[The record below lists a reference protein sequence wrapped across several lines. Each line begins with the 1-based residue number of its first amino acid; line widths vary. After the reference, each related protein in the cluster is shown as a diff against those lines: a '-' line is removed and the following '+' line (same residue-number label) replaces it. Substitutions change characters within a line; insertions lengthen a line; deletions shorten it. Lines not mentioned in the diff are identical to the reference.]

1 MLPQFFKRVFD
12 IRQGEFKVSLWM
24 LTYIFLII
32 STLLIVK
39 PTVNALFL
47 SELGIESLPFAFLM
61 VAAVAILSS
70 HFYSKA
76 LQRFSLQK
84 VIEST
89 LLISIILLVGLGVL
103 LSLNIINVYILYF
116 FYVWV
121 AIYAVLSASQFWVL
135 ANLVFNVREAKRLF
149 GFIGSG
155 AILGGIFGGYLA
167 SILAPIIGVEALVF
181 IAAFFLL
188 LCIPLLRKIWIKRV
202 EKLNPF
208 KQKKRTIF
216 KTERPFALIKRSKH
230 LLYIS
235 CIVAVSVV
243 VAKLVD
249 YLFSAFASSAISDPD
264 ELASFF
270 AFWFST
276 FNLLSL
282 IVQLFITKRMV
293 GVWGV
298 GMSLLI
304 LPVGILLASSVFFV
318 FPELALIIV
327 IKAMDGSLKQ
337 SLNKSAIELLS
348 LPLPFEL
355 KNKTKSFIDVVVDS
369 IATGI
374 AGFILIFVI
383 EGLELDAIYITGII
397 VILVGIWIY
406 FVTKVRTEY
415 FRTFRNNL
423 QIVTHTNDKE
433 KRVEPSK
440 ASILKGMK
448 TVFDDGTEPQILFM
462 LKKLQEINDKRFES
476 DVQKLLKH
484 TSDKVKLA
492 AIQNLYFLNTTTI
505 ATEVTELLNS
515 DNEELI
521 VAALEYLL
529 LHSNKNTS
537 IVYDYYLDNENP
549 IIANSALICLA
560 KESRDNYTLKTNY
573 NLTQRIQ
580 TKIDALKIDTPTDY
594 NVIVILKVI
603 GHSNL
608 KQFHPFILKY
618 FNSDKKQLVHTA
630 IEASGWTIN
639 EDFIPEILKKLS
651 EKSHRQTAVEAL
663 HHFGRQILPVLSENL
678 IKRDTT
684 LAFHKYLPLVF
695 RQFHSQESVRS
706 LMGLLKDQ
714 DFSVRLEIIN
724 ALSYLREIGPHL
736 KFNAHKVV
744 AIILEECKLYHQ
756 TLSAMHTQIIISY
769 RNRKKSKELISSEE
783 REARSSL
790 LDLLERR
797 LDCGL
802 ERIFKLLGLRYQQ
815 QDIDIVYTGLLSE
828 KQEAQQNA
836 IEFLDNLMSGN
847 LKHTLLPLIENS
859 VMDVTSEDIIQKI
872 QHKIPTELECFKL
885 LLNGNDLKIKLAVL
899 YLITQQNDVKYLP
912 LVESLTTHPDI
923 KVKTFAMAAYEVIMA
938 KSN

>member
-1 MLPQFFKRVFD
+1 MLPHFFKRVFD

-61 VAAVAILSS
+61 VAVIAILSS

-89 LLISIILLVGLGVL
+89 LLISIILLVGLGIL

-167 SILAPIIGVEALVF
+167 SILAPLIGVEALVF
-181 IAAFFLL
+181 IAACFLT
-188 LCIPLLRKIWIKRV
+188 LCIPLLRKIWINRV

-208 KQKKRTIF
+208 KQKKRTIYRA
-216 KTERPFALIKRSKH
+216 ERPFALIKRSKH

-249 YLFSAFASSAISDPD
+249 YLFSAFAASAISNPD

-282 IVQLFITKRMV
+282 VVQLFITKRMV

-318 FPELALIIV
+318 FPELAVIIV

-383 EGLELDAIYITGII
+383 EGLELDAIYIARII

-406 FVTKVRTEY
+406 FVIKVRTEY

-423 QIVTHTNDKE
+423 QIVTHSNDKE
-433 KRVEPSK
+433 KRVEPSTS
-440 ASILKGMK
+440 SILKGMK
-448 TVFDDGTEPQILFM
+448 TVFEKGSESQILFM
-462 LKKLQEINDKRFES
+462 LKKIQEINDKRFVS

-484 TSDKVKLA
+484 PSDKVKLA
-492 AIQNLYFLNTTTI
+492 AIQNLYFLNTTSI
-505 ATEVTELLNS
+505 ATEVTS
-515 DNEELI
+515 
-521 VAALEYLL
+521 
-529 LHSNKNTS
+529 
-537 IVYDYYLDNENP
+537 
-549 IIANSALICLA
+549 
-560 KESRDNYTLKTNY
+560 
-573 NLTQRIQ
+573 
-580 TKIDALKIDTPTDY
+580 
-594 NVIVILKVI
+594 
-603 GHSNL
+603 
-608 KQFHPFILKY
+608 F
-618 FNSDKKQLVHTA
+618 
-630 IEASGWTIN
+630 
-639 EDFIPEILKKLS
+639 
-651 EKSHRQTAVEAL
+651 
-663 HHFGRQILPVLSENL
+663 
-678 IKRDTT
+678 
-684 LAFHKYLPLVF
+684 
-695 RQFHSQESVRS
+695 
-706 LMGLLKDQ
+706 
-714 DFSVRLEIIN
+714 
-724 ALSYLREIGPHL
+724 
-736 KFNAHKVV
+736 
-744 AIILEECKLYHQ
+744 
-756 TLSAMHTQIIISY
+756 
-769 RNRKKSKELISSEE
+769 
-783 REARSSL
+783 
-790 LDLLERR
+790 
-797 LDCGL
+797 
-802 ERIFKLLGLRYQQ
+802 
-815 QDIDIVYTGLLSE
+815 
-828 KQEAQQNA
+828 
-836 IEFLDNLMSGN
+836 
-847 LKHTLLPLIENS
+847 
-859 VMDVTSEDIIQKI
+859 
-872 QHKIPTELECFKL
+872 
-885 LLNGNDLKIKLAVL
+885 
-899 YLITQQNDVKYLP
+899 
-912 LVESLTTHPDI
+912 
-923 KVKTFAMAAYEVIMA
+923 
-938 KSN
+938 